1 MTSPC
6 IYNATAY
13 RYRCY
18 SRTPGF
24 SCYVLVLYATT
35 YEGDG
40 GFGTPQFNE

>member
-13 RYRCY
+13 ATAA
-18 SRTPGF
+18 TPGF